1 MIRKLD
7 WYRNE
12 EVLRMK
18 EDLSG
23 QINIFFKYFN

>member
-23 QINIFFKYFN
+23 QINIFFEYFN